1 MVSSLLWV
9 DFNIFYRLSKN
20 LQFTGNILILCEIKK
35 NCHVGHL
42 FILYKKSKLY
52 N

>member
-20 LQFTGNILILCEIKK
+20 LQFTGNILIY
-35 NCHVGHL
+35 V
-42 FILYKKSKLY
+42 KSKKIVMFIIY
-52 N
+52 SFCTTKVN